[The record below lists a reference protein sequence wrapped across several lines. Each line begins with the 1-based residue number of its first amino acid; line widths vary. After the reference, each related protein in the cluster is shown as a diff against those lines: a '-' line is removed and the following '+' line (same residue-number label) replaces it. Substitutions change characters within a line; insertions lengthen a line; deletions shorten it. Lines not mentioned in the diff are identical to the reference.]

1 MMSNELKPPE
11 RYQHPARWGH
21 TPLPVAAG
29 AGEVGYRHPE
39 EFGPAVTPSPG
50 PDHSVLR

>member
-11 RYQHPARWGH
+11 RYQRPVRWGH

-29 AGEVGYRHPE
+29 ASEVGNRRPE
-39 EFGPAVTPSPG
+39 EFGPTVTPTRG